1 MCYFWKEI
9 PKSRRIYAV
18 TTYNSGSP
26 PERAT
31 EKLEGMVITEGGQLK
46 LKSDPLTVYV
56 QALSYLIMC
65 HVTARLLPSRLSKV

>member
-18 TTYNSGSP
+18 TTYNSGSL
-26 PERAT
+26 PERTA

-46 LKSDPLTVYV
+46 PKSDCLTVYV
-56 QALSYLIMC
+56 QALSHLIMY
-65 HVTARLLPSRLSKV
+65 HVTARLLRSRL